1 MVALPNDQVSVSR
14 SDFLLLL
21 LPWHYVSYSVWDAGF
36 TEAVDMLLAKRNNFI
51 IASFFSFIL
60 LRGSFS
66 VQ

>member
-14 SDFLLLL
+14 SDFL